1 MNYLEEKIIEAKM
14 MQIVNRL
21 NLQHMHDLVAKPV
34 PEVKK
39 EEPKEDTWTR
49 SHSDNDIILD

>member
-14 MQIVNRL
+14 MEMTMRMIR
-21 NLQHMHDLVAKPV
+21 QHMPDMIAK

>member
-14 MQIVNRL
+14 IQMINRMILLHMPDMIV
-21 NLQHMHDLVAKPV
+21 K

-39 EEPKEDTWTR
+39 EEPKEDTWKR